1 MVGQDRAGH
10 QHSQAIQL
18 FSNNYFMC
26 DCHCVCLLR
35 RRCLISYYDYMI
47 EAFSGHLH

>member
-1 MVGQDRAGH
+1 MEQGRGGEVGHGRAGH

-18 FSNNYFMC
+18 FSNNDFTC

-35 RRCLISYYDYMI
+35 RRCLVSYFLKDRW
-47 EAFSGHLH
+47 